1 MAFPA
6 SLGALLMM
14 QHWYIGYDAMED
26 QAYEVAKHSLAR
38 HASVDLRITPIK
50 HRAMRKAGLF
60 WREWRMD
67 ATGQWWDNEDGRPFS
82 TEFAFTRFLCP
93 TLARR
98 DGVKD
103 WAIFVDPDFLFLADV
118 RELAEEFDAG
128 KAVMCVQHDFR
139 PLDARKMD
147 GQLQVPYR
155 RKNWSSL
162 MAFNMRHPTNE
173 RLTPEC
179 VNTATGG
186 WLHGLEWLE
195 DGDIG
200 ALDPAWNTLVGW
212 PNPSLIQ
219 PKALHY
225 TNGGAWID
233 DRPWDDS
240 DQVWLNEFHAMQH
253 PTTATTERLMKA
265 LA

>member
-1 MAFPA
+1 MTLHF
-6 SLGALLMM
+6 
-14 QHWYIGYDAMED
+14 YIGWDALED
-26 QAYEVAKHSLAR
+26 QAYEVAKYSLAR
-38 HASVDLRITPIK
+38 HASCDLRITPIK

-67 ATGQWWDNEDGRPFS
+67 ATGQWWDDLDGRPFS
-82 TEFAFTRFLCP
+82 TEFAFTRFLTP

-98 DGVKD
+98 DGVLD
-103 WAIFVDPDFLFLADV
+103 WAIFVDCDFLFLADV
-118 RELAEEFDAG
+118 AGLAREMDPS
-128 KAVMCVQHDFR
+128 KALMCVQHDFR

-162 MAFNMRHPTNE
+162 MAFNMRHPAND

-186 WLHGLEWLE
+186 WLHGMEWLKDE
-195 DGDIG
+195 EIG
-200 ALDPAWNTLVGW
+200 ALDPKWNQLVTGHE
-212 PNPSLIQ
+212 SGVGHHG
-219 PKALHY
+219 ALHY
-225 TNGGAWID
+225 TLGGPWID
-233 DRPWDDS
+233 DHPWTDI
-240 DQVWLNEFHAMQH
+240 DQLWLNEFHAMQH